1 MPEVTRKLGRYE
13 LLRRIA
19 EGGMG
24 EIYLARQR
32 GAGGFEKNLIIKTIL
47 PHLAKEEE
55 FVEKFLDEGRTVV
68 QLVHGNIV
76 PVFDMGQEAGEY
88 YIAMEYIAGRDLR
101 DIQKRLK
108 LNSDTMP
115 IDLALFIVGEFCK
128 GLDYAH
134 RKTNADGASLE
145 IVHRDVSPSNILIS
159 GEGEVK
165 LIDFGI
171 ARATSRLGKTV
182 TGRIQGKFCY
192 MSPEQAAGKALDGRS
207 DLFSAGV
214 VLYELLT
221 GHRPFEGDSDLE
233 SLDLVRR
240 CEYDPPSTFNHD
252 IDQEI
257 DELVM
262 KVLSRDPADRFASV
276 DDFQSALLPLLY
288 AQGRGPSSKNLGAYL
303 TGLFPDGL
311 EHGAL
316 KNARDSRP
324 DILGAGM
331 SLDDALAMQLD
342 GLDSNVD
349 PFHTTA
355 ISSASADAT
364 APTAPTVETPQA
376 VTPLEVTPARHSDS
390 IMLGAEP
397 AKIKGRKRALAIGLV
412 LGMIFTIG
420 GLIYLAS
427 ADSYADTLIE
437 SSPPGAEIAIDGAT
451 LPGSK
456 TPFKTSLEIGK
467 REITLSLSGYE
478 ERKFILDV
486 AEDKPNVLSS
496 NVAELSALLDQRPRS
511 ISVSVIPSDAKLFV
525 DDSEIGVGGGKIL
538 IQRNGLVKL
547 RAKKAGCI
555 SRLEMVGY
563 EDKRSEISITLD
575 CQAQPK
581 LTEPQENDVPIEGEK
596 VDSTKKEIWFRTTPS
611 GALVFNKGKK
621 IGETPFR
628 KTFNKAQKLSLDIR
642 KPGYKGVSL
651 KKSVAQLKKTTS
663 FKLIAEALGCLNFSL
678 GDPMIAKI
686 AIDGQWLKGESGR
699 LRAHP
704 LPAGTHKVRVKNDI
718 AKKDETFSVVIREGK
733 KCTFKH
739 VWKRK

>member
-47 PHLAKEEE
+47 PHLAKEDE

-240 CEYDPPSTFNHD
+240 CEYDPPSTFNHEIDQD
-252 IDQEI
+252 ID
-257 DELVM
+257 DLVM
-262 KVLSRDPADRFASV
+262 KVLSKNPSDRFASV

-288 AQGRGPSSKNLGAYL
+288 ANGRGPSSKNLGAYL

-316 KNARDSRP
+316 RNARDSRP
-324 DILGAGM
+324 DLLGAGM

-355 ISSASADAT
+355 ISSASADV
-364 APTAPTVETPQA
+364 TAPTVETPQA
-376 VTPLEVTPARHSDS
+376 ITPAKHSDS
-390 IMLGAEP
+390 LMLVTEP
-397 AKIKGRKRALAIGLV
+397 AKIRGRKRALAIGLV
-412 LGMIFTIG
+412 LGMVLTVG

-478 ERKFILDV
+478 ERKFVLDV
-486 AEDKPNVLSS
+486 AEDKPNILSS
-496 NVAELSALLDQRPRS
+496 NVAELTALLDKRPRS
-511 ISVSVIPSDAKLFV
+511 ISVSLIPADAKLFV
-525 DDSEIGVGGGKIL
+525 DDSEIGVGGGNIL

-547 RAKKAGCI
+547 RARKAGCI

-575 CQAQPK
+575 CQTQPK
-581 LTEPQENDVPIEGEK
+581 ITEVKEAEVPIEKEK
-596 VDSTKKEIWFRTTPS
+596 IDSTKREIWFRTTPS
-611 GALVFNKGKK
+611 GASVFNKGKK

-628 KTFNKAQKLSLDIR
+628 KTFNKAQKLSLNIR
-642 KPGYKGVSL
+642 KPGYKAVSL
-651 KKSVAQLKKTTS
+651 NKKVAQLKKTNS
-663 FKLIAEALGCLNFSL
+663 FKLVAEALGCLNFSI
-678 GDPMIAKI
+678 GYPMVAQI
-686 AIDGQWLKGESGR
+686 AIDGQWLPGASGR
-699 LRAHP
+699 LRGHP
-704 LPAGTHKVRVKNDI
+704 LSVGTHKVRVKNDT
-718 AKKDETFSVVIREGK
+718 AKKDETFSVVIREGQ
-733 KCTFKH
+733 KCAFKH